1 MAIWRAVRG
10 AGWTVGLL
18 MGLAT
23 AATAQDDGFA
33 FAGLSLQ
40 SDLAALTARYPRST
54 RVGNHVS
61 IRPEESHDHVYG
73 VEVQGDGPGR
83 RLRILFER
91 PAGVPSPD
99 GTGRY
104 PTCAQ
109 VQRTIERTYGSPASI
124 MEFADQSTWRED
136 RLWQRGA
143 EQLRLICF
151 GARGRPGSL
160 LAQALVIAP
169 VDR

>member
-1 MAIWRAVRG
+1 MTVWRAVRG
-10 AGWTVGLL
+10 AAGALGLL
-18 MGLAT
+18 AGLAT

-33 FAGLSLQ
+33 FAGLSLK
-40 SDLAALTARYPRST
+40 SDMVTLTARYPRST

-61 IRPEESHDHVYG
+61 VRPEESHDHVYG
-73 VEVQGDGPGR
+73 VEVQGEGPSR

-109 VQRTIERTYGSPASI
+109 VQRMIERTYGSPASI
-124 MEFADQSTWRED
+124 MEFAEESAWRED

-160 LAQALVIAP
+160 LAQGLVIAP